1 MAKGSQGFRY
11 GLANHRTWTRKRP
24 PILPMGDGLP
34 ALGLLALLALLA
46 WKGPG
51 HPLLARVALA
61 SSSNVK

>member
-1 MAKGSQGFRY
+1 
-11 GLANHRTWTRKRP
+11 
-24 PILPMGDGLP
+24 MGDGLP